1 MKHKAFFGRE
11 KIFLFSIGNKE
22 ILVYSYFFTSLQLV
36 TSIVSSKLRE
46 FLSLSRD
53 TRAGLTVRGGEV
65 VMDVFV
71 PPLDLAKGCKVRAR
85 SKGFRAVARVHR
97 SSKLRA
103 AAGITGDPGE
113 DDNTPSY
120 KPGGGSKEKTKE
132 EEEKGGGGGFDL
144 KEGVENLLKGL
155 RKVRTSLFVG
165 GELDVSLKA
174 EGEVKARL
182 GKDIFGRCLTKYRNS
197 FPLKVASS
205 GKVWIGA
212 QVI

>member
-1 MKHKAFFGRE
+1 M
-11 KIFLFSIGNKE
+11 
-22 ILVYSYFFTSLQLV
+22 
-36 TSIVSSKLRE
+36 TSIISSKLRE

-71 PPLDLAKGCKVRAR
+71 PPLDLARGCKVRAR

-113 DDNTPSY
+113 EESKPPSY
-120 KPGGGSKEKTKE
+120 KPGSKEKTKE

>member
-1 MKHKAFFGRE
+1 
-11 KIFLFSIGNKE
+11 
-22 ILVYSYFFTSLQLV
+22 
-36 TSIVSSKLRE
+36 
-46 FLSLSRD
+46 
-53 TRAGLTVRGGEV
+53 
-65 VMDVFV
+65 MDVFV
-71 PPLDLAKGCKVRAR
+71 PPLDLARGCKVRAR

-113 DDNTPSY
+113 EDNTPSY
-120 KPGGGSKEKTKE
+120 KPGGGSKEKTKD
-132 EEEKGGGGGFDL
+132 EEKEGGFDL